1 MKNLFIYLIIFYI
14 MNKKVFSN
22 VKRCVI
28 NGSSKIEKYLEF
40 MERMPALLLDYIT
53 HCNMPSRIKQVI
65 AMHLACGDDVSC
77 LVKMKERIRHGYQ
90 IIGAASGAEL
100 WVMPI
105 HVEGKSLLV
114 IHNVDTDKM
123 YIQDTPLQFAE
134 IA

>member
-1 MKNLFIYLIIFYI
+1 MKNLFIYHIIFFI
-14 MNKKVFSN
+14 MNKKVFSS
-22 VKRCVI
+22 VKNRVI
-28 NGSSKIEKYLEF
+28 NGSRKVEKYLEF

-105 HVEGKSLLV
+105 QVEGKSLLV

-123 YIQDTPLQFAE
+123 YIQDTPLQFKE

>member
-1 MKNLFIYLIIFYI
+1 MER
-14 MNKKVFSN
+14 KKVFSK
-22 VKRCVI
+22 VKQSAVK
-28 NGSSKIEKYLEF
+28 GEVKVLKYLDFIEKL
-40 MERMPALLLDYIT
+40 PDLLLDYIT

-90 IIGAASGAEL
+90 TNGNTSGAEL
-100 WVMPI
+100 WVMQI
-105 HVEGKSLLV
+105 TVEGKSLLV

-123 YIQDTPLQFAE
+123 YLQDTPLRFRE

>member
-1 MKNLFIYLIIFYI
+1 MSTKIFSSVKN
-14 MNKKVFSN
+14 
-22 VKRCVI
+22 RVI
-28 NGSSKIEKYLEF
+28 NGSRKVEKYLEF

-77 LVKMKERIRHGYQ
+77 LVKMKERIHHGYQ
-90 IIGAASGAEL
+90 TNGNTSGAEL

-105 HVEGKSLLV
+105 TVEGKSLLV

-123 YIQDTPLQFAE
+123 YLQDTPLRFRE

>member
-1 MKNLFIYLIIFYI
+1 
-14 MNKKVFSN
+14 MNKKVFSS
-22 VKRCVI
+22 VKNRVI
-28 NGSSKIEKYLEF
+28 NGSRKVEKYLEF

-90 IIGAASGAEL
+90 TNGNTSGAEL

-105 HVEGKSLLV
+105 TVEDKSLLV
-114 IHNVDTDKM
+114 VHNVDTDKM
-123 YIQDTPLQFAE
+123 YIQDYPLQLKE
-134 IA
+134 I